1 MAEALQ
7 SLPTMEPHTAGF
19 SRGVPLLE
27 VASGLQIEVF
37 TRRYYDLFNQRR
49 FDDAE
54 RFVHPQAVFTYLA
67 AKEHLIGRAGYRE
80 LTRRW
85 IQAFPDGH
93 LDITDVT
100 RLDADTVQTDWIGEG
115 THLGLLEVP
124 GLPPIPATGVRAQ
137 LPMRE
142 TIRIAEGLIV
152 ESRME
157 FDPHELRRRLGL

>member
-1 MAEALQ
+1 
-7 SLPTMEPHTAGF
+7 MERHVIDVSP
-19 SRGVPLLE
+19 SVPLLE
-27 VASGLQIEVF
+27 VASALQIEAF

-49 FDDAE
+49 FDEAE

-85 IQAFPDGH
+85 IHGFPDAR
-93 LDITDVT
+93 LTITSVSQV
-100 RLDADTVQTDWIGEG
+100 DADTVQTDWIGEG
-115 THLGLLEVP
+115 THLGALEVP

-142 TIRIAEGLIV
+142 TIRIAGGLVV